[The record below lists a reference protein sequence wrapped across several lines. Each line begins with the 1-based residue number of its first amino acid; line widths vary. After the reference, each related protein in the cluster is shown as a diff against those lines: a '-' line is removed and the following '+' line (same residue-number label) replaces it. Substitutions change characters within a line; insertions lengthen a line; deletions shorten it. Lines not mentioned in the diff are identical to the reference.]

1 MKQNRIIQSSKK
13 LIVLVLFFTNFLFGA
28 DAELDIIK
36 KSSSLPK
43 ITISVAPSAMKKELT
58 EKIKDIVIKD
68 LKVSGHFEISDIN
81 MIVEYNKIPDML
93 KLSNNGVDLF
103 LNINSSI
110 SGFGG
115 YSVMV
120 KLYDINSKQLV
131 YNRTFTTAK
140 EERYPFLSHRIA
152 ISINKHLNAPSI
164 DWMDKFVIFSQ
175 YKGARKADIIIA
187 DYTLTFQQS
196 VIRGGLNIFPKW
208 ANKKQESFY
217 YTTYDKDVPTLIKT
231 NLYTRK
237 RETIMKSEGMLV
249 ASDISSDG
257 KKILITAS
265 PNYQPDIYLY
275 DTVKKSK
282 IRLTT
287 YKGIDVGA
295 HFVENDSKIVFASDR
310 LKYPN
315 IFAKKIGN
323 RGVERLVYHGRNN
336 SSASTHKDFVV
347 YISRDKDN
355 EFGTYAFN
363 LYLMSTKSDFLKRL
377 TSKGNNQFPKFSQD
391 GESIIYLKNYKNK
404 SSINIIRLNYS
415 KSFSFPLKNG
425 KIQSIDW

>member
-1 MKQNRIIQSSKK
+1 MNK
-13 LIVLVLFFTNFLFGA
+13 LIILFLIFTNILFAA
-28 DAELDIIK
+28 DAELDIVK
-36 KSSSLPK
+36 KSSNLPK
-43 ITISVAPSAMKKELT
+43 ITASVAPTAMKKSLT
-58 EKIKDIVIKD
+58 VKVKDMIIKD

-81 MIVEYNKIPDML
+81 LPVDYNRNPDML
-93 KLSNNGVDLF
+93 TLSNNGVDLF
-103 LNINSSI
+103 LNINSTV

-115 YSVMV
+115 YSIMV
-120 KLYDINSKQLV
+120 KLFDINSKQV
-131 YNRTFTTAK
+131 VFNRTFATSN
-140 EERYPFLSHRIA
+140 ESRYPFLAHRIA

-208 ANKKQESFY
+208 ADSKQESFY
-217 YTTYDKDVPTLIKT
+217 YTTYDKDIPTLIKT
-231 NLYTRK
+231 NIYTRK

-249 ASDISSDG
+249 ASDVSSDG
-257 KKILITAS
+257 RKVLITAS
-265 PNYQPDIYLY
+265 PEYQPDIYMY
-275 DTVKKSK
+275 DTKKKSK

-295 HFVENDSKIVFASDR
+295 HFVENDSKIVFVSNR

-315 IFAKKIGN
+315 IFSKKLGS
-323 RGVERLVYHGRNN
+323 RGVERLVHHGRNN
-336 SSASTHKDFVV
+336 SSATTHEDFVV
-347 YISRDKDN
+347 YTSRDRDN
-355 EFGTYAFN
+355 EFGTYVFN

-377 TSKGNNQFPKFSQD
+377 TSNGSNQFPKFSRD
-391 GESIIYLKNYKNK
+391 GESIMYLKTHNNR
-404 SSINIIRLNYS
+404 SSIGIIRLNYS
-415 KSFSFPLKNG
+415 KSFLFPLKSG

>member
-164 DWMDKFVIFSQ
+164 DWMDKFLIFSQ

>member
-282 IRLTT
+282 VRLTT